1 MLTTE
6 KSIHPFVEAV
16 ESASSLTKT
25 NARIVTIPAFDDFE
39 KRLKGGYK
47 VKIAS
52 GTKRITLYRNLL
64 AKSCFDPEGI
74 RIEELLTIYHLAQE
88 LQEKQEKDPE
98 FRDKYEMWL
107 ITTFEFLRILG
118 SNREFPVVLKGSL
131 VKDWEERLKPYLP
144 SREAYFGWKNNPIK
158 RLNVKILLRN
168 SLEPPRNLSQ
178 RKRTMGVGYRDK
190 GHKRD
195 LAYDGSPHWTE
206 VASSGGQQ
214 RMQSL
219 KDSENKSESGAKKLL
234 KLLDE
239 I

>member
-1 MLTTE
+1 M
-6 KSIHPFVEAV
+6 
-16 ESASSLTKT
+16 ASSLAKT
-25 NARIVTIPAFDDFE
+25 NARIVTIPAFVDFE

-47 VKIAS
+47 VKIAP

-64 AKSCFDPEGI
+64 AKCCFDPEGI

-88 LQEKQEKDPE
+88 LQEKLEKDPE
-98 FRDKYEMWL
+98 FKQKFELWL
-107 ITTFEFLRILG
+107 ITTFEFVKILG
-118 SNREFPVVLKGSL
+118 SAREFPAVLKGSL

-158 RLNVKILLRN
+158 RLNVKVLLRN
-168 SLEPPRNLSQ
+168 SLEPPKNLSQ

-206 VASSGGQQ
+206 IASAGGQQ

-219 KDSENKSESGAKKLL
+219 KDIENKSESRAKKLL
-234 KLLDE
+234 KILDE
-239 I
+239 LDK